1 MALKQLIQRTSRYA
15 RTTALPLLASTAS
28 LSRAILSTA
37 ALAVTTL
44 GVAMGAAS
52 ASQLNDSI
60 FNKPNP
66 TRADLALQAYVWGWT
81 LLAQQRTVYQHLAS
95 AYYPG
100 YPPAILNQQFDASP
114 TLATPAD
121 VYYIAYN
128 NDTLYSNG
136 FLNLSQTP
144 VVLSVPATGS
154 RYFSLEFQSSYLDV
168 FNYVGT
174 RLGDTAGGQY
184 LITGP
189 SYTGTIPSGYV
200 RTIQSPT
207 NSVWLL
213 GRTYVNGPTDVS
225 AANAVQTLYTLS
237 YPNGQTP
244 PNPFAPVTIP
254 VPPPGNPS
262 QIRDL
267 GASFYAELNSDLAYN
282 LPPSNPDQ
290 SALLASFK
298 AIGIG
303 PGANPADLP
312 TDAEAQAAIAL
323 GQQLM
328 LKEVVSNQT
337 NVNNWTVS
345 YELGNYGTNYL
356 LRSAM
361 AQFGCQGCQVNIP
374 QEAIYFTGSKDV
386 SGDVLNGA
394 NSYAIRFLG
403 GALPPVRAEGFWSI
417 TLYDSNGILV
427 ANPID
432 RYSLGSSSPLEFNAD
447 GSLTIYLSN
456 TAPALAKDL
465 ANWLP
470 APLGD
475 FSLTLRTYIPGE
487 ALLDQS
493 YKVPGIE
500 KQASSVPGPLPLFG
514 VGAVFSLSRQMRRRI
529 VGSRQN
535 GFPQNGHAN
544 SGAVELAIGER

>member
-1 MALKQLIQRTSRYA
+1 MSVNKLIQLKSRFL
-15 RTTALPLLASTAS
+15 RTTGLPLS
-28 LSRAILSTA
+28 LPTAILSTA
-37 ALAVTTL
+37 TVALTTL

-121 VYYIAYN
+121 VFYIAYN

-154 RYFSLEFQSSYLDV
+154 RYYSLEFQSSYLDV
-168 FNYVGT
+168 FDYVGT

-184 LITGP
+184 FIYGP
-189 SYTGTIPSGYV
+189 NYAGTIPSGYV
-200 RTIQSPT
+200 RAIQSPT
-207 NSVWLL
+207 DSVWLL
-213 GRTYVNGPTDVS
+213 GRTYVNGPADVS
-225 AANAVQTLYTLS
+225 AANAVHTQFMFSYLS
-237 YPNGQTP
+237 GQTP

-282 LPPSNPDQ
+282 PPPSSPDQ
-290 SALLASFK
+290 SALLAAFK

-312 TDAEAQAAIAL
+312 TDAEAKAAIAL

-374 QEAIYFTGSKDV
+374 AEAIYFTGSRDAF
-386 SGDVLNGA
+386 GDALNGA
-394 NSYAIRFLG
+394 NSYAIRFLA
-403 GALPPVRAEGFWSI
+403 GALPPVKAEGFWSI

-432 RYSLGSSSPLEFNAD
+432 RYSLGSSSPLEINAD
-447 GSLTIYLSN
+447 GSLSIYLSN

-475 FSLTLRTYIPGE
+475 FSLTLRTYIPSE

-493 YKVPGIE
+493 YKVPGIQ

-514 VGAVFSLSRQMRRRI
+514 VGAAFGFSRRI
-529 VGSRQN
+529 RSRI
-535 GFPQNGHAN
+535 H
-544 SGAVELAIGER
+544 ERR